1 MVSLSLIFSIISSWL
16 FILSFFLNLVGTI
29 INRLILGSRRLVEGK
44 NASHIMWRTTNMSKI
59 LHVLKHSKKNNFH
72 LEISLYPLVLICDL
86 FRSILAVKEVEF
98 SGNTYY
104 MSWTNVPATKKRKKI
119 TYIDKL
125 SKIWTRTLTVP
136 VKHVIRRHGKPVF
149 VVWKIAARKGQR
161 HSKEEREYR
170 YM

>member
-1 MVSLSLIFSIISSWL
+1 MVSLSLIFSIISSWF

-59 LHVLKHSKKNNFH
+59 LHVLKHSKKKQFSPWDQPLSTCTDLRSVQIH
-72 LEISLYPLVLICDL
+72 TRGKRSRIQWKYLLYELDQC
-86 FRSILAVKEVEF
+86 SSYKKKE
-98 SGNTYY
+98 
-104 MSWTNVPATKKRKKI
+104 KKI

-161 HSKEEREYR
+161 HSKEERE
-170 YM
+170 